1 MVPMNSDGELPNGIP
16 PTSQP
21 AGERSSSNGAGARYA
36 GLSGVPSHLRSDHV
50 EPSVAS
56 YQIHLPNPSA
66 QCIQCFQCRQ
76 TDTPSGSRR
85 TDDTDEKTGHGSVT
99 KLVPF

>member
-21 AGERSSSNGAGARYA
+21 ADERSSSDGVTYA
-36 GLSGVPSHLRSDHV
+36 GLSGAPSHFRSDHV

-56 YQIHLPNPSA
+56 YQIHLHNPSA

-76 TDTPSGSRR
+76 PDTSSGSGRA
-85 TDDTDEKTGHGSVT
+85 DDTDEKTGHGSVT